1 MNLIL
6 ICILFINISTKEFRI
21 QIEKTQTQRR
31 SRNHL
36 TYSNVDKN
44 KLKAT
49 PDDSKQYLDDYT
61 LTIPLTLG
69 SELVQQSIDTTSYIT
84 WVFSKNPDDKK
95 CDKCPVDAKLFKC
108 ETSCSYQTSK
118 DDDKNIPLTSENTY
132 GGRVKVNGLYA
143 IQDSL
148 ELLGMTI
155 KKVGLGLVDKYNT
168 EYSTT
173 SNDGALGLAYGQDY
187 IDYKKKKNAQVGEF
201 QFDSAL
207 EPQNSILQQI
217 RAQLPNVPQT
227 TFAIKLEDT
236 LQLLVLGEKQEYFA
250 SSKFVKFS
258 NVGKKVWALKLNKL
272 YFGDE
277 SVFLTGG
284 TAIFDSTTRF
294 IWAEKTVIEKF
305 EEELKKFHLDCA
317 VSEDLL
323 KCSCNDEQ
331 YEKFNDI
338 NFTFNQDNNKY
349 SLSKSDYIHR
359 EDQKCYLLVR
369 SLQTSN
375 PLIQQSSDKPVIVIP
390 YTFFKKNYVLFDQEE
405 NSINISPSYQVKA
418 DSIHLSNNTI
428 ITTSIIGFVF
438 LILSLFVLTNI
449 MQYASY
455 DSTTQQ
461 PQQQQ
466 AYQQQQIYQSP
477 RVQQQQFKQS
487 PYQFSPNQFNQ
498 VRVNPVANIPGHYRF

>member
-21 QIEKTQTQRR
+21 QIQKLQTERR

-61 LTIPLTLG
+61 LTIPLTFG
-69 SELVQQSIDTTSYIT
+69 SEQVQQSIDTTSYIT

-118 DDDKNIPLTSENTY
+118 DDDQNIPLTSENTY

-143 IQDSL
+143 IQDSI
-148 ELLGMTI
+148 EFLGMTV
-155 KKVGLGLVDKYNT
+155 KKVGFGLIDKYNT

-173 SNDGALGLAYGQDY
+173 SKDGTLGLAYGQDY

-201 QFDSAL
+201 HFDSAL
-207 EPQNSILQQI
+207 EPQHSILQQMHT
-217 RAQLPNVPQT
+217 QLINVPFA
-227 TFAIKLEDT
+227 TFAIKLEDS
-236 LQLLVLGEKQEYFA
+236 LQLLILGEKQGYFA
-250 SSKFVKFS
+250 KSKFEKFS
-258 NVGKKVWALKLNKL
+258 NIGKKVWALKINKL

-294 IWAEKTVIEKF
+294 IWAEKTIIEKF

-317 VSEDLL
+317 MSEDIL

-331 YEKFNDI
+331 YDKFNDI
-338 NFTFNQDNNKY
+338 NFTFNLDNIKY
-349 SLSKSDYIHR
+349 TLSKSDYIHR
-359 EDQKCYLLVR
+359 DDQKCYLLIR
-369 SLQTSN
+369 SLQVNN
-375 PLIQQSSDKPVIVIP
+375 PLIQQSSDKPIIIIP
-390 YTFFKKNYVLFDQEE
+390 YTFFKNNYVLFDQDE
-405 NSINISPSYQVKA
+405 NTISISPSYQVKA
-418 DSIHLSNNTI
+418 DSIHLNNNTI
-428 ITTSIIGFVF
+428 ITTSIVGFIF
-438 LILSLFVLTNI
+438 LILSLFLLTNI

-455 DSTTQQ
+455 DNTIQQQQQ
-461 PQQQQ
+461 PQN
-466 AYQQQQIYQSP
+466 YQQQQYQTP
-477 RVQQQQFKQS
+477 RIQQQQFKQS
-487 PYQFSPNQFNQ
+487 PYQYSPNQFNQ
-498 VRVNPVANIPGHYRF
+498 MRVNPVANIPGQYRF